1 MSENENALKISE
13 LDSKKNFCLMY
24 KIYRNFIFALL
35 KLFFSVESSRRSS
48 CRLLNL
54 LFEDENALSLL
65 RGQHGN
71 LFWGQLQD
79 LHDQGSLEREYKPAI
94 NFLKEDNSSSVLLDR
109 RAVSYLLF
117 MDTLTTG
124 GTRILV
130 QALVVNG
137 AYYMAN
143 NCCSLGWLKLVFK

>member
-1 MSENENALKISE
+1 MTSPSHMSENENALKISE
-13 LDSKKNFCLMY
+13 LDNKMNFCLMY
-24 KIYRNFIFALL
+24 NIYRNFIFALL
-35 KLFFSVESSRRSS
+35 KLFFLSVESSRGSS

-79 LHDQGSLEREYKPAI
+79 LHDQGGLEREYKPAI

-109 RAVSYLLF
+109 RAS
-117 MDTLTTG
+117 
-124 GTRILV
+124 
-130 QALVVNG
+130 
-137 AYYMAN
+137 
-143 NCCSLGWLKLVFK
+143 